1 MITSVN
7 GSFTSDGSAF
17 YFNEFGKQL
26 NKNFTTTDKTGYG
39 NMTNE
44 QVWQLATN
52 AYNKSTTD
60 LEKRLY
66 KAIADYCLGLA
77 SQWDSYK
84 TTFTGKLITNVALAQ
99 IYKAMAM
106 ADGVEDAWEIC
117 TKETGGYTGKYPE
130 TYATLMVRLNA
141 ANAEGEDK
149 TPTDKAVQE
158 QQIAKEIGEEKK
170 AEIITENTPTI
181 KEEKTSTA
189 GMSWL
194 MVLAAVGVGFALLFG
209 GDKKKKKR

>member
-17 YFNEFGKQL
+17 YFNDFGKFL
-26 NKNFTTTDKTGYG
+26 NKAFNTTDKTGYG
-39 NMTNE
+39 SLTYRQIAGYALGEYEKANTE
-44 QVWQLATN
+44 
-52 AYNKSTTD
+52 

-66 KAIADYCLGLA
+66 KAIAQYCLYFGNKK
-77 SQWDSYK
+77 DSYIK
-84 TTFTGKLITNVALAQ
+84 NVHLAE

-117 TKETGGYTGKYPE
+117 TKGTGGYTGKYPE